1 MGTWV
6 TLTVDKKRIDV
17 NMDQVLYFTQH
28 AEGTVTTLHFSKDEK
43 TYVFESPDDIRNL
56 LGHKMG
62 RRLKGIF
69 SMKHDPDRSGAT
81 IASNKTKQGA

>member
-28 AEGTVTTLHFSKDEK
+28 GEGTVTTLHFSKDEK
-43 TYVFESPDDIRNL
+43 TYVAESPEDITESAR
-56 LGHKMG
+56 
-62 RRLKGIF
+62 
-69 SMKHDPDRSGAT
+69 P
-81 IASNKTKQGA
+81 